1 MVKPGSEKQLK
12 LPNLIIPIDMKKIF
26 ILLTLLLFI
35 SPLFAQEEA
44 PVQEKSKP
52 VRFTFGTAI
61 LIDNPTV
68 ATPYKGG
75 LEMQIQHRFSLIE
88 NIHNLYGI
96 YGSANTRIGL
106 NYGITDRL
114 MIGAGTTKDYKLQ
127 DIQWKYL
134 ILQQTEDNSMPVSL
148 SYFGNIVA
156 DLRKEEEFGP
166 AESFKEMHRLSYFTE
181 LIIARKMSEKISLQ
195 VAPTFAYF
203 NSVPIYSDTTGY
215 KNVNFGISAGA
226 RANLFGNHSLMLEY
240 DQLLTKQ
247 DLDEQPK
254 PNLSLGWEISTA
266 THCFQVFVANYS
278 NIVNQYNQLFNQ
290 NDFTKGDYLFGF
302 NITVRF

>member
-1 MVKPGSEKQLK
+1 
-12 LPNLIIPIDMKKIF
+12 MKKIF
-26 ILLTLLLFI
+26 IVLILSLFI
-35 SPLFAQEEA
+35 SPLFAKEETQT
-44 PVQEKSKP
+44 QEKSKP
-52 VRFTFGTAI
+52 VRFTFGTTI
-61 LIDNPTV
+61 LIDNHTV

-75 LEMQIQHRFSLIE
+75 LELEIHHRFSLIE
-88 NIHNLYGI
+88 NYHNLFGI

-148 SYFGNIVA
+148 SYYGNIVA

-166 AESFKEMHRLSYFTE
+166 AASFKEMHRLSYFTQ
-181 LIIARKMSEKISLQ
+181 LIVARKINEKFSVQ
-195 VAPTFAYF
+195 VAPSLAYF
-203 NSVPIYSDTTGY
+203 NSVPLNSDTTAGY
-215 KNVNFGISAGA
+215 KNLNLGLSAGA
-226 RANLFGNHSLMLEY
+226 RANLFGSHSLLLEY

-247 DLDEQPK
+247 DPDEQTK
-254 PNLSLGWEISTA
+254 PNLSLGWEINTA
-266 THCFQVFVANYS
+266 THTFQIFVANY
-278 NIVNQYNQLFNQ
+278 NQIINQRNLVFNT
-290 NDFTKGDYLFGF
+290 NDKYLVGF

>member
-1 MVKPGSEKQLK
+1 
-12 LPNLIIPIDMKKIF
+12 MKKIF
-26 ILLTLLLFI
+26 ILLTFLLFI
-35 SPLFAQEEA
+35 SPLYAQEETA
-44 PVQEKSKP
+44 AQEKSKP
-52 VRFTFGTAI
+52 VRFTFGTAT
-61 LIDNPTV
+61 LIDNPTI

-75 LEMQIQHRFSLIE
+75 LELQIQHRFSLIE
-88 NIHNLYGI
+88 NIENLFGI
-96 YGSANTRIGL
+96 YGSANTRMGL

-148 SYFGNIVA
+148 SYYGNMVA
-156 DLRKEEEFGP
+156 DLRSEDNFGP
-166 AESFKEMHRLSYFTE
+166 AESFKEIHRLSYFTQ
-181 LIIARKMSEKISLQ
+181 LIVARKFSEKISVQ

-203 NSVPIYSDTTGY
+203 NSVPIYSDSTGY
-215 KNVNFGISAGA
+215 KNMNFGLHAGA
-226 RANLFGNHSLMLEY
+226 RANLFGSHSLMLEY

-266 THCFQVFVANYS
+266 THCFQVFVTNYS
-278 NIVNQYNQLFNQ
+278 NIIGQYNLLYNQ
-290 NDFTKGDYLFGF
+290 NDFTKGEYLFGF

>member
-1 MVKPGSEKQLK
+1 
-12 LPNLIIPIDMKKIF
+12 MKKIF

-35 SPLFAQEEA
+35 SPLFAQEETTA
-44 PVQEKSKP
+44 QEKSKP
-52 VRFTFGTAI
+52 VRFTFGTAT

-75 LEMQIQHRFSLIE
+75 LELQIQHRFSLIE
-88 NIHNLYGI
+88 NIENLFGI

-148 SYFGNIVA
+148 SYYGNMVA
-156 DLRKEEEFGP
+156 DLRPEENFGP
-166 AESFKEMHRLSYFTE
+166 AESFKEIHRLSYFTQ
-181 LIIARKMSEKISLQ
+181 LIVARKFNDKISVQ

-203 NSVPIYSDTTGY
+203 NSVPIYSDSTGY
-215 KNVNFGISAGA
+215 KNMNFGLHAGA
-226 RANLFGNHSLMLEY
+226 RANLFGAHSLMLEY

-266 THCFQVFVANYS
+266 THCFQVFVTNYS
-278 NIVNQYNQLFNQ
+278 NIIGQYNLLYNQ